1 MFYRRCRPAVLP
13 GPLSLACGR
22 DGGKLL
28 LGMEGEAKSLVG
40 VAEQRV

>member
-13 GPLSLACGR
+13 GLLSPACGR
-22 DGGKLL
+22 DGGRLL

-40 VAEQRV
+40 VAEKRV